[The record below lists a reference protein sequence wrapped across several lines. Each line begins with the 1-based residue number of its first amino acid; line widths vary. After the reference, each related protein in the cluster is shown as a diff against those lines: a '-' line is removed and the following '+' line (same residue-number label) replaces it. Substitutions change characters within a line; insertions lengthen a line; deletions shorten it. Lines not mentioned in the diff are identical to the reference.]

1 MNIIINFFNSR
12 IEIIIHYLMLCL
24 LIINLSC
31 ESTNNKIII
40 IKNKNKLDEIL
51 NKYVDEGYFPFLL
64 ARLEDKHG
72 RVIYEHQRI
81 NKNLLPD
88 EIINEKTWI
97 RIWSMSKIVTISI
110 IMDLVED
117 GVLNLNEPVTKYI
130 PEFENLQVAVDEAG
144 NPLGQINNK
153 EISCNFTLVS
163 PDSVMTLRHLIN
175 HQAGFFYPTTGMNC
189 IDSIFISRDIIY
201 ASNSDDLIYRLS
213 SVPLLLHPGTKYY
226 YGTNTTVLGFV
237 AERATGLSLKGL
249 VEKRLSHH
257 LNIQGLK
264 YNLSK
269 KETMLPFFTG
279 IDSILRIAQKGE
291 LDIFGADFP
300 FYYPNN
306 QLFLGG
312 EGMVATADGYADFL
326 RIFLHNGKLND
337 KRFLDEITIDEI
349 VSPHTQINSPWGY
362 NGYNLWVTGDTL
374 RKRGWGEEGLWQGG
388 GYEGTQFWID
398 SKREFVGVIMTQ
410 VHHTPNG
417 GWDMYN
423 DFRGALYQQFW
434 KEER

>member
-1 MNIIINFFNSR
+1 MN
-12 IEIIIHYLMLCL
+12 
-24 LIINLSC
+24 
-31 ESTNNKIII
+31 
-40 IKNKNKLDEIL
+40 
-51 NKYVDEGYFPFLL
+51 VDEGYFPFLL

-88 EIINEKTWI
+88 EVINEKTWI

-153 EISCNFTLVS
+153 DIGCNFTLVS

-189 IDSIFISRDIIY
+189 IDSIFLSRDIIY

-279 IDSILRIAQKGE
+279 IDSILRIAQKAVSYTH
-291 LDIFGADFP
+291 LTLP
-300 FYYPNN
+300 
-306 QLFLGG
+306 
-312 EGMVATADGYADFL
+312 
-326 RIFLHNGKLND
+326 
-337 KRFLDEITIDEI
+337 TICS
-349 VSPHTQINSPWGY
+349 V
-362 NGYNLWVTGDTL
+362 
-374 RKRGWGEEGLWQGG
+374 
-388 GYEGTQFWID
+388 
-398 SKREFVGVIMTQ
+398 
-410 VHHTPNG
+410 
-417 GWDMYN
+417 
-423 DFRGALYQQFW
+423 
-434 KEER
+434 

>member
-1 MNIIINFFNSR
+1 MCS
-12 IEIIIHYLMLCL
+12 LMFCC
-24 LIINLSC
+24 LIINPSC
-31 ESTNNKIII
+31 DSTQNTLINIQNKYQ
-40 IKNKNKLDEIL
+40 LDTIL
-51 NKYVDEGYFPFLL
+51 NQYVDEGYFPFLF
-64 ARLEDKHG
+64 ARLEDKNG
-72 RVIYEHQRI
+72 RVLYEHCRI
-81 NKNLLPD
+81 NRNLIPK
-88 EIINEKTWI
+88 EVINEQTWI
-97 RIWSMSKIVTISI
+97 RIWSMSKIITITI

-117 GVLNLNEPVTKYI
+117 GHLHLDEPVTKYI
-130 PEFENLQVAVDEAG
+130 PEFDSLQVAVNEKG
-144 NPLGQINNK
+144 IPLGQIQNK
-153 EISCNFTLVS
+153 NIGCKYTLVK
-163 PDSVMTLRHLIN
+163 PDSIMTLRHLIN
-175 HQAGFFYPTTGMNC
+175 HQAGFYYATTGIDC
-189 IDSIFISRDIIY
+189 IDSILVSKNLPH
-201 ASNSDDLIYRLS
+201 ASDSDDLINRLAT
-213 SVPLLLHPGTKYY
+213 VPLLLHPGSKYY
-226 YGTNTTVLGFV
+226 YGTNTTVLGMV
-237 AERATGLSLKGL
+237 AERATGLSLKNL
-249 VEKRLSHH
+249 VEIKLFNR

-269 KETMLPFFTG
+269 GETLLPYFTG
-279 IDSILRIAQKGE
+279 IDSILRIARKGE
-291 LDIFGADFP
+291 LDIFGPDLP
-300 FYYPNN
+300 FYRPDN
-306 QLFLGG
+306 QLYLGG

-337 KRFLDEITIDEI
+337 KRFLDENTIDEI

-434 KEER
+434 KDER

>member
-1 MNIIINFFNSR
+1 MCSLI
-12 IEIIIHYLMLCL
+12 LCC
-24 LIINLSC
+24 LIINPSC
-31 ESTNNKIII
+31 DSTQNTLINIQNKYQ
-40 IKNKNKLDEIL
+40 LDTIL
-51 NKYVDEGYFPFLL
+51 NQYVDEGYFPFLF
-64 ARLEDKHG
+64 ARLEDKNG
-72 RVIYEHQRI
+72 RVLYEHCRI
-81 NKNLLPD
+81 NRNLIPK
-88 EIINEKTWI
+88 EVINEQTWI
-97 RIWSMSKIVTISI
+97 RIWSMSKIITITI

-117 GVLNLNEPVTKYI
+117 GHLHLDEPVTKYI
-130 PEFENLQVAVDEAG
+130 PEFDSLQVAVNEKG
-144 NPLGQINNK
+144 IPLGQIQNK
-153 EISCNFTLVS
+153 NIGCKYTLVK
-163 PDSVMTLRHLIN
+163 PDSIMTLRHLIN
-175 HQAGFFYPTTGMNC
+175 HQAGFYYATTGIDC
-189 IDSIFISRDIIY
+189 IDSILVSKNLPH
-201 ASNSDDLIYRLS
+201 ASNSDDLINRLAT
-213 SVPLLLHPGTKYY
+213 VPLLLHPGSKYY
-226 YGTNTTVLGFV
+226 YGTNTTVLGMV
-237 AERATGLSLKGL
+237 AERATGLSLKNL
-249 VEKRLSHH
+249 VEIKLFNR

-269 KETMLPFFTG
+269 GETLLPYFTG
-279 IDSILRIAQKGE
+279 IDSILRIARKGE
-291 LDIFGADFP
+291 LDIFGPDLP
-300 FYYPNN
+300 FYRPDN
-306 QLFLGG
+306 QLYLGG

-337 KRFLDEITIDEI
+337 KRFLDENTIDEI

-434 KEER
+434 KDER